1 MTDNKVPSGMV
12 ACDNCN
18 VFVDERSC
26 DVRDVYNAETEEEI
40 TFFLCM
46 SCTHSFE
53 DDELLENMEE
63 CNDR

>member
-1 MTDNKVPSGMV
+1 MTDNKVPSGMI

-26 DVRDVYNAETEEEI
+26 DVRDVYNEETKKEI

-46 SCTHSFE
+46 NCTHSFE

-63 CNDR
+63 YDD